1 MRWSL
6 DELYTSFESE
16 EYSLDI
22 KKLDKQIEEMIKWAE
37 NNFKSMDDPINS
49 IEGYLKKS
57 MEFSALYTKLM
68 GYANLS
74 LSVDAKNQNALQ
86 SMEKLQMKATK
97 ITKPNVQFQ
106 KFIGQLDN
114 LDEIINASELLK
126 EHYFYLN
133 QIRDRNKYL
142 LSEKE
147 EVLIS
152 KMQNTGSTAWAKLQN
167 MLSSTLMVD
176 IKLNGEVKQLP
187 LPIIRNMAYDKD
199 KDIRITAYNAELEA
213 YKKIQESSAACLNGI
228 KGEVLTTSKLR
239 GYESPLEE
247 TLIQSRMDEETL
259 NAMLS
264 AIEEALPVFHKY
276 YRKKVEILG
285 HSNGLPFYDLFA
297 PVGQVNKTY
306 SYKEAQ
312 DYIVENFRTFSD
324 KLADFANNAFNNK
337 WIDAEP
343 REGKRGGAFCFNLHP
358 IKESRIL
365 ANFNGSFSNVI
376 TLAHELGH
384 GYHGLCLQKTSILN
398 SRYPMPIAETASIF
412 SETIVMNAA
421 LSEVDN
427 REKLS
432 ILESYIS
439 DAGQVI
445 VDIYSRFLFEKEL
458 FERRQSHSPS
468 VEELKEMMINAQKS
482 AYGHGLDPDYLHP
495 YMWINKSHYYSAGR
509 NYYNFPYAFGLL
521 FSKGLYVKYLEDKSG
536 FVNKYDEFLA
546 ATGKNNIVDL
556 GKIMDIDVHSID
568 FFRASLKLI
577 EKDIETF
584 IQLADELE

>member
-276 YRKKVEILG
+276 YRKKGEILG